1 MTSASACSRR
11 IADKL
16 LQRWTL
22 TAETCPVEQCRH
34 VPLML
39 ERSDDPSCVFWCPS
53 AETYVVDGAHGARD
67 VSTSARG
74 SEGGSAAIV
83 DDRTT
88 EVSVETLGDASG
100 AVAEKLLRGWTLTGD
115 ACPMPGCHTPL
126 VRSSGGE
133 MFCARHAMYVRA
145 ESAVSRP
152 PAGTAAATNAG
163 DGQPRSARG
172 TMIDADVIA
181 SERRTFDAL
190 EAKLERAREA
200 LERSVDP
207 DDTRS
212 YLRLIDDLHASM
224 KALQTSPL

>member
-1 MTSASACSRR
+1 M
-11 IADKL
+11 
-16 LQRWTL
+16 
-22 TAETCPVEQCRH
+22 
-34 VPLML
+34 
-39 ERSDDPSCVFWCPS
+39 FWCPS

-74 SEGGSAAIV
+74 SEDGSAAIA

-100 AVAEKLLRGWTLTGD
+100 AVAEKLLSGWTLTGD

-126 VRSSGGE
+126 VRNSAGE

-152 PAGTAAATNAG
+152 PAGTAAAAATNANAG
-163 DGQPRSARG
+163 DGQRRSVRG

-207 DDTRS
+207 EDTRS